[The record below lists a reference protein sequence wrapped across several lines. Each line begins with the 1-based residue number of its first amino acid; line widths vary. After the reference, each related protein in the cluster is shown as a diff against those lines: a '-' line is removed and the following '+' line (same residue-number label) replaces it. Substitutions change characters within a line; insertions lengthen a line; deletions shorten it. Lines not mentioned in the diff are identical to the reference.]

1 MCLLGI
7 KFITTINSHR
17 HFPLGFILAS
27 AEKPYDRI
35 VTQGWDLAERPAT
48 TARIKE
54 AQNRNLLRKDIRNWG
69 CADQRERLKLK
80 GRRAEAGGKR

>member
-7 KFITTINSHR
+7 KFITTINYHR
-17 HFPLGFILAS
+17 DFPLGFILAS
-27 AEKPYDRI
+27 AEKLYDRI
-35 VTQGWDLAERPAT
+35 ATQGWDLAERPAT

-54 AQNRNLLRKDIRNWG
+54 AQNRNLPRKDTKNWG

-80 GRRAEAGGKR
+80 GRWAEAGGKC